1 MKRWSL
7 SEKEEILQAAQEG
20 DTVEVCRKYGVSTAT
35 YYVWKRAYDTHGLEG
50 LKSKKKKDKNVSL
63 TKAEEEIRMLRKL
76 LVDKELELEL
86 QKELLKKKFGTDEI
100 NKI

>member
-35 YYVWKRAYDTHGLEG
+35 YYVWKRAYDTH
-50 LKSKKKKDKNVSL
+50 
-63 TKAEEEIRMLRKL
+63 
-76 LVDKELELEL
+76 
-86 QKELLKKKFGTDEI
+86 
-100 NKI
+100 